1 MRNSKEERMVLYNML
16 YVKLSKATAEIKNEK
31 HEDVRLVFVG
41 KVKDLFQEIKTDPGT
56 IAKFLWAVSHKTDVL
71 PTVLFRIVDHGV
83 KGLEISRI
91 HSGFYDAQRK
101 HITGSDLVPF
111 IIKAT
116 EFYKPIPRAKKA
128 EPADDQFY
136 VIGKK
141 EAQKLPV
148 KVLSEQEMIVNHE
161 CELATALT
169 GLSGVSD
176 DALAYFGKDA
186 KERYEKAKADL
197 DAYTEEIQR
206 REQEREKVAKKQELL
221 KTISELIK
229 GEGFTLDEIMQIV

>member
-16 YVKLSKATAEIKNEK
+16 YVKLSRATAEIKNEK
-31 HEDVRLVFVG
+31 REDVRLVFVG
-41 KVKDLFQEIKTDPGT
+41 KVKDLFQEIKTDSRT

-111 IIKAT
+111 IIKAA
-116 EFYKPIPRAKKA
+116 ELYKPTPRAKKESVA
-128 EPADDQFY
+128 ILPIETPKLPEYA
-136 VIGKK
+136 
-141 EAQKLPV
+141 KLPV
-148 KVLSEQEMIVNHE
+148 SPDQLTDAELDTAIQELQATLNAFVSEKNKR
-161 CELATALT
+161 A
-169 GLSGVSD
+169 
-176 DALAYFGKDA
+176 
-186 KERYEKAKADL
+186 
-197 DAYTEEIQR
+197 EI
-206 REQEREKVAKKQELL
+206 VAKKRELF
-221 KTISELIK
+221 KTVSELIA

>member
-116 EFYKPIPRAKKA
+116 EFYKPIPRAKK
-128 EPADDQFY
+128 EVPVKVADLVY
-136 VIGKK
+136 NEKAPK
-141 EAQKLPV
+141 LPEYAKLPV
-148 KVLSEQEMIVNHE
+148 PPNQLTDSELDIAIR
-161 CELATALT
+161 ELQATLNAFI
-169 GLSGVSD
+169 SE
-176 DALAYFGKDA
+176 KNERA
-186 KERYEKAKADL
+186 KI
-197 DAYTEEIQR
+197 T
-206 REQEREKVAKKQELL
+206 AKKRELF
-221 KTISELIK
+221 KTVSELIA

>member
-1 MRNSKEERMVLYNML
+1 MRNSKEERIVLYNML
-16 YVKLSKATAEIKNEK
+16 YVKLSKVTAEIKNEK
-31 HEDVRLVFVG
+31 REDVRLVFVG

-71 PTVLFRIVDHGV
+71 PTVLFRIVNHGV

-91 HSGFYDAQRK
+91 HSGFYDAQRN

-111 IIKAT
+111 IIKAA
-116 EFYKPIPRAKKA
+116 ELYKPTPRAKK
-128 EPADDQFY
+128 EPV
-136 VIGKK
+136 VILPK
-141 EAQKLPV
+141 ASKLPI
-148 KVLSEQEMIVNHE
+148 KVISEQEMIVNHE

-221 KTISELIK
+221 KTISELIA

>member
-1 MRNSKEERMVLYNML
+1 MGLSKEARVLL
-16 YVKLSKATAEIKNEK
+16 YTKMYTAVSKATAETKNAKGEAIKVTYN
-31 HEDVRLVFVG
+31 G
-41 KVKDLFQEIKTDPGT
+41 KIVDLFNGICNNAPT
-56 IAKFLWAVSHKTDVL
+56 IRAFMWAVSHKTDVL
-71 PTVLFRIVDHGV
+71 PTVLFRVVSRGINGT
-83 KGLEISRI
+83 EISRI
-91 HSGFYDAQRK
+91 HSGFYDNQRN
-101 HITGSDLVPF
+101 HITGTALIPF
-111 IIKAT
+111 IMESMKLW
-116 EFYKPIPRAKKA
+116 EPKPRAKK
-128 EPADDQFY
+128 EPEDA
-136 VIGKK
+136 
-141 EAQKLPV
+141 KLPI
-148 KVLSEQEMIVNHE
+148 KVISEQEMIIDHE

>member
-31 HEDVRLVFVG
+31 REDVRLVFVG

-111 IIKAT
+111 IIKAA
-116 EFYKPIPRAKKA
+116 ELYKPTPRAKK
-128 EPADDQFY
+128 ESVVTLP
-136 VIGKK
+136 I
-141 EAQKLPV
+141 EAPKLPEYAKLPV
-148 KVLSEQEMIVNHE
+148 SPDQLTDAELDTAIQELQATLNAFVSEKNKRAEEELKKNNLLKALQ
-161 CELATALT
+161 ELAESEGYSL
-169 GLSGVSD
+169 
-176 DALAYFGKDA
+176 
-186 KERYEKAKADL
+186 
-197 DAYTEEIQR
+197 EELM
-206 REQEREKVAKKQELL
+206 KMV
-221 KTISELIK
+221 
-229 GEGFTLDEIMQIV
+229 